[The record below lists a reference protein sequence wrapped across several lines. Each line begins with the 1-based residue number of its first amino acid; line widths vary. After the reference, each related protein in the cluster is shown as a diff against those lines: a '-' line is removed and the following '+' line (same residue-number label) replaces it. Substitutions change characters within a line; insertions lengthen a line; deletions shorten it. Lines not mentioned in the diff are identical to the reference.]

1 MVWPSRH
8 AVHDFTRVAAGHEGV
23 PTMIQFDG
31 WMPKHQEASWVM
43 RTLTPSWA
51 PHYFDPSLRIWRDDW
66 DQYGFTNE
74 DEDALSVALRRLMK
88 AARPTLSSFVRE
100 VVLKVVGGL
109 LALLV
114 GLSAFFTLLYRE
126 QHRQWPTWD
135 QFVEIV
141 DGLIVVGLGGALL
154 LMVQIWR
161 YTNNASQKRLLA
173 TANPVFLAREC
184 FSQAELFSREELKQ
198 FDQIVLKYMLQM
210 DREIRAGE
218 IQARARMG
226 ELPPPPSFPPEP
238 A

>member
-1 MVWPSRH
+1 
-8 AVHDFTRVAAGHEGV
+8 
-23 PTMIQFDG
+23 MIQSDG
-31 WMPKHQEASWVM
+31 WDPKHQVPSWVM
-43 RTLTPSWA
+43 RPLKPSWA

-74 DEDALSVALRRLMK
+74 DEDALSIARRRLMK
-88 AARPTLSSFVRE
+88 AAGPTLSSFVRE
-100 VVLKVVGGL
+100 VVPRVVGGL
-109 LALLV
+109 LALLG

-154 LMVQIWR
+154 LLVQIWR
-161 YTNNASQKRLLA
+161 YTKASQKRLLA

-184 FSQAELFSREELKQ
+184 MLQAEVFSREELKR
-198 FDQIVLKYMLQM
+198 FDQIVETYMFVQ
-210 DREIRAGE
+210 DREIRARE
-218 IQARARMG
+218 IQARARME
-226 ELPPPPSFPPEP
+226 ELPPPPSLPPEP